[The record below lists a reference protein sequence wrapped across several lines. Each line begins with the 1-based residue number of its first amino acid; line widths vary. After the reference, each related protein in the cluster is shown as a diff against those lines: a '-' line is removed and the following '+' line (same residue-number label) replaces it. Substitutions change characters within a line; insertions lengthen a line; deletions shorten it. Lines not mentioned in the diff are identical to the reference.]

1 MNALGY
7 VLIVLAL
14 RSVKAEDSITCNG
27 VTHLPAGRYTVSNCT
42 ECTIVGEPG
51 TIINFPPRGI
61 GARNFCSGVLNLDG
75 SLVLEG
81 NPLMA
86 QDDSCYSGPLIV
98 NGNVEIKDC
107 KNLFVSPL
115 EINGGSSGQ
124 FLVSMTNSSVGG
136 WSPIAISNNAK
147 VKFTDCYLG
156 VGEESLSIE
165 NSHVVFER
173 VHAYSE
179 YSGYSFKNST
189 VIASNT
195 FFEGGHPQFVASD
208 SVLNFTNSSVQFYT
222 GNFVPGITLSRC
234 ALDVTCDSTNNGPHG
249 NHVFSTDA
257 GSWGSMG
264 MDIIESQVHFE
275 RCSCHLDRAISVAG
289 PLSIQKSS
297 VTFGACSEFSG
308 SSKAGESSPVIV

>member
-1 MNALGY
+1 MG
-7 VLIVLAL
+7 
-14 RSVKAEDSITCNG
+14 
-27 VTHLPAGRYTVSNCT
+27 
-42 ECTIVGEPG
+42 
-51 TIINFPPRGI
+51 
-61 GARNFCSGVLNLDG
+61 
-75 SLVLEG
+75 
-81 NPLMA
+81 
-86 QDDSCYSGPLIV
+86 
-98 NGNVEIKDC
+98 
-107 KNLFVSPL
+107 
-115 EINGGSSGQ
+115 
-124 FLVSMTNSSVGG
+124 
-136 WSPIAISNNAK
+136 ISNNAK
-147 VKFTDCYLG
+147 VKFTDCELG
-156 VGEESLSIE
+156 AGLLSIE

-173 VHAYSE
+173 VHAYSPD
-179 YSGYSFKNST
+179 SGGYFFKNST

-222 GNFVPGITLSRC
+222 GNYVPGITLSRC

-308 SSKAGESSPVIV
+308 SSKAGESLPVIV

>member
-1 MNALGY
+1 M
-7 VLIVLAL
+7 
-14 RSVKAEDSITCNG
+14 
-27 VTHLPAGRYTVSNCT
+27 
-42 ECTIVGEPG
+42 
-51 TIINFPPRGI
+51 
-61 GARNFCSGVLNLDG
+61 
-75 SLVLEG
+75 
-81 NPLMA
+81 
-86 QDDSCYSGPLIV
+86 
-98 NGNVEIKDC
+98 GNVEIKDC

-124 FLVSMTNSSVGG
+124 FLVSMANSSVGG

-147 VKFTDCYLG
+147 AKFTDCYLG

-208 SVLNFTNSSVQFYT
+208 SVLNFTNSSVQFYE
-222 GNFVPGITLSRC
+222 GNCITLSRC
-234 ALDVTCDSTNNGPHG
+234 TLDVTCDSTNNGPHG
-249 NHVFSTDA
+249 NHVFSTDSGNA
-257 GSWGSMG
+257 AR
-264 MDIIESQVHFE
+264 MDIIESKVQFE

-289 PLSIQKSS
+289 PLSIEKSS

-308 SSKAGESSPVIV
+308 SNKAGESLPVVV